1 MKIYSSILILT
12 ILLIFSACNK
22 DDNDSPSD
30 PLYPTTI
37 ERLNSID
44 YQNKLT
50 AYKTKNPYLQSDLN
64 QFGFSDVTDNYTNLP
79 APPNNRFITRQEAYA
94 IVRNFIDLN
103 KQETGIA
110 DTTLLRF
117 SGFRQITAAE
127 GYIIT
132 TLQTQEQ
139 PVDSLFISF
148 TTIAFRLEN
157 DQVVEC
163 NNNWFPVVYTPA
175 EFLITPEK
183 AITDLIGKDYS
194 LPTMSGSITGK
205 VVESDLVGATTRTVI
220 RQYPE
225 AVSVNTSDRVELRI
239 AYRIYLPAIY
249 SIFYS
254 DVMDGKI
261 LGTESTIISK

>member
-1 MKIYSSILILT
+1 MIKSSPILILS

-30 PLYPTTI
+30 PLYPTAI

-50 AYKTKNPYLQSDLN
+50 AYKSKNPHLQSDLN
-64 QFGFSDVTDNYTNLP
+64 QFGFSDVTDNYTELP
-79 APPNNRFITRQEAYA
+79 PPPNNRFITRQEAYA

-103 KQETGIA
+103 KQETGIT

-127 GYIIT
+127 GYVIT
-132 TLQTQEQ
+132 FLQTQEQ
-139 PVDSLFISF
+139 PVDSLVINF
-148 TTIAFRLEN
+148 TTVAFRLEN

-163 NNNWFPVVYTPA
+163 NNNWFPNVYIPK
-175 EFLITPEK
+175 EFFITPDQ
-183 AITDLIGKDYS
+183 AITDLIGEEYS

-205 VVESDLVGATTRTVI
+205 VVESDLVGATTKTI
-220 RQYPE
+220 IMQYPQT
-225 AVSVNTSDRVELRI
+225 VSSTTYNMVELRI
-239 AYRIYLPAIY
+239 AYRINLPAIFT
-249 SIFYS
+249 IFYS

-261 LGTESTIISK
+261 LGSESTIISK

>member
-1 MKIYSSILILT
+1 MKIYSPILILF

-22 DDNDSPSD
+22 DDNDNPSD

-50 AYKTKNPYLQSDLN
+50 AYKSKNPYLQSDLN
-64 QFGFSDVTDNYTNLP
+64 QFGFSDVTDNYTKLP

-94 IVRNFIDLN
+94 IVRNFIYLN

-110 DTTLLRF
+110 DTTQLRF

-127 GYIIT
+127 GHIVT
-132 TLQTQEQ
+132 FLQTQEQ
-139 PVDSLFISF
+139 PVDSLVISF
-148 TTIAFRLEN
+148 TTVAFRLEN

-163 NNNWFPVVYTPA
+163 NNNWFPTVYTPA
-175 EFLITPEK
+175 ASFISPDQ
-183 AITDLIGKDYS
+183 AITDLVGKEYS
-194 LPTMSGSITGK
+194 LPTMSGSVTGK
-205 VVESDLVGATTRTVI
+205 VVESDLVGATAKTII

-225 AVSVNTSDRVELRI
+225 TVSASTSDRVELRT
-239 AYRIYLPAIY
+239 AYKIHLPAIFT
-249 SIFYS
+249 IFYS

-261 LGTESTIISK
+261 LASESTIISK